1 MSEDQFTRL
10 FKFMQERFDAIDTEL
25 AKKAT
30 TEQVDK
36 IYQTLDGITDR
47 LDTQESEMAALGY
60 KVERLEQKAA

>member
-10 FKFMQERFDAIDTEL
+10 FKYMQERFDKIDSEL
-25 AKKAT
+25 ETKAT

-47 LDTQESEMAALGY
+47 LNTQESEMAALL
-60 KVERLEQKAA
+60 VQDREA